1 MIVRKLLYDF
11 NNNSELLR
19 MSIKSKEIFNII
31 VSILAMIVSN
41 IQMIDIMHVSGIK
54 NYRIILYNIIICLVI
69 IYINIYAIKNKKSS
83 KSAEY
88 KLSMV
93 EEKNENLMDIVDRM
107 RSFKHDFNNIIQA
120 LDGYIFLEDIK
131 ALAIY
136 FKSLLKECN
145 YVNCIDRLNAKD
157 IGNPA
162 IYGILVNKYKI
173 AEEKN
178 IQMNIDILDNL
189 NRLDEK
195 SYVISRM
202 VGILMDNAL
211 EASQESEEKIINV
224 QFLKGDTENKKV
236 IIIENSYNNKDVD
249 TTKIFEKN
257 YTTKKEQGN
266 SGLGLWKIKD
276 IVSKDPSFKLYT
288 TKDELMFR
296 QRLEIYYNN

>member
-1 MIVRKLLYDF
+1 MIVRKLFYNF

-19 MSIKSKEIFNII
+19 MSIKRKEIFNII
-31 VSILAMIVSN
+31 ISILVIIISN
-41 IQMIDIMHVSGIK
+41 IQTFDIMNMYGMK
-54 NYRIILYNIIICLVI
+54 NYRIIIYDIIICSFI
-69 IYINIYAIKNKKSS
+69 IYINIYAINNKKDL

-88 KLSMV
+88 ELTVIK
-93 EEKNENLMDIVDRM
+93 EKNGNLMDIVDKM
-107 RSFKHDFNNIIQA
+107 RSFKHDFYNIIQA

-145 YVNCIDRLNAKD
+145 YINCMDKLNSKN

-178 IQMNIDILDNL
+178 IQMNIDILDNI

-202 VGILMDNAL
+202 IGILLDNAV
-211 EASQESEEKIINV
+211 EASQECEEKIINV
-224 QFLKGDTENKKV
+224 QFLKGDNKKI
-236 IIIENSYNNKDVD
+236 IIIENTYKNKDVD

-276 IVSKDPSFKLYT
+276 ILNKDSSFELYT
-288 TKDELMFR
+288 TKDDKMFR

>member
-120 LDGYIFLEDIK
+120 LV
-131 ALAIY
+131 
-136 FKSLLKECN
+136 KECN